1 MAAST
6 TKKYQLTNW
15 SKYNAALTQRGSI
28 TFWFSDDVLE
38 EWQHANDEV
47 KVGRPFTFSDR
58 AIESCLMI
66 REVFQLPYRQ
76 TEGFVRSLLEL
87 MQVEVLI
94 PDYTS
99 LAKRAVKLAVDFEL
113 PRRRGPIDIVVD
125 STGLKVYGEGEWK
138 MRQHGKSKR
147 RTWRKLHLAVNP
159 QTQEIEAEVLT
170 ENSASDADPFAQL
183 LEEVSPRITT
193 CAGDGGYD
201 KWKVYRALA
210 AQGVQ
215 PLIPPQRNAKI
226 KQHGNSG
233 SAPLPR
239 DEAIRRI
246 RQVGRKKWKQE
257 IGYHC
262 RSLAE
267 TAMYRMKTIFG
278 NKLKNRLLAAQ
289 QTEARIR
296 CKVLNAFTRLGMPVF
311 QWN

>member
-1 MAAST
+1 MSAST

-15 SKYNAALTQRGSI
+15 AKYNTALRQRGSI
-28 TFWFSDDVLE
+28 TFWFSEDVLE
-38 EWQHANDEV
+38 EWRHANDEV
-47 KVGRPFTFSDR
+47 KVGRPFTFSNR

-87 MQVEVLI
+87 MQVEVPI

-99 LAKRAVKLAVDFEL
+99 LAKRAKTLKVDLEL

-147 RTWRKLHLAVNP
+147 RTWRKLHLVVNP

-170 ENSASDADPFAQL
+170 ENSASDADPFAEL
-183 LEEVSPRITT
+183 LAEVAPNIRN

-201 KWKVYRALA
+201 KWKVYRTLA
-210 AQGVQ
+210 ERGSQ

-226 KQHGNSG
+226 KQHGNS
-233 SAPLPR
+233 AAEPLPR

-267 TAMYRMKTIFG
+267 TAMYRLKTIFG
-278 NKLKNRLLAAQ
+278 NNLKNRLLKTQ

-296 CKVLNAFTRLGMPVF
+296 CKVLNAFTRLGMPPL
-311 QWN
+311 QLN